1 MVSTCHTILEVTT
14 IVCNKRTEIYPT
26 IYKDCP
32 KQNNR
37 AKATPKAAITSCTC
51 PSVTLL
57 RRNGPFLT
65 DRKTWCVL
73 PVEPPASSGMVRR
86 CFPGKSQHR
95 YLSRNPPWA
104 GPQWRCK
111 VGWASRAL
119 KMPLASWLSLP
130 PERVLQGL
138 SSSSQEC
145 WGGELLNCCCWAQ
158 RSRVAAGAA
167 GLPAKAPE

>member
-1 MVSTCHTILEVTT
+1 MVFTCHTILEVTT
-14 IVCNKRTEIYPT
+14 VVWNKRTEIYPT

-37 AKATPKAAITSCTC
+37 AKATPKGAATSCTC

-65 DRKTWCVL
+65 DRKTRHVL
-73 PVEPPASSGMVRR
+73 PAEPPTAWGLVHR

-104 GPQWRCK
+104 APQWRCK

-119 KMPLASWLSLP
+119 KTPLASWLTLP

-158 RSRVAAGAA
+158 RSRAAAGAA
-167 GLPAKAPE
+167 GLPAKAHE